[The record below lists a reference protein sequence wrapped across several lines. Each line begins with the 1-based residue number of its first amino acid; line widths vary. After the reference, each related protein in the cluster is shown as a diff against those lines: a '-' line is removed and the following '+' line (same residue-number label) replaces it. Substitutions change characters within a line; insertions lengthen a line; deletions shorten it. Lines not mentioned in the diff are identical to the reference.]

1 MPETIP
7 ISPDLISTR
16 ASEASEESIRAGA
29 GVRNARLREG
39 RLRRSEAAIPSETYN
54 GEAEA
59 GGERR
64 RRSSRRRPASLRDG
78 ERGLGS
84 RKMIWFLGLLLAH
97 NI

>member
-29 GVRNARLREG
+29 RNARLREG

-54 GEAEA
+54 ARLREGK
-59 GGERR
+59 GGDGAREGG
-64 RRSSRRRPASLRDG
+64 LRFCATVSEVWDR
-78 ERGLGS
+78 E
-84 RKMIWFLGLLLAH
+84 K
-97 NI
+97 